1 MINFNNTTLFNLPS
15 DAQLKTWLQSIIE
28 QEGYIEGELNFLFC
42 DDDHLH
48 KLNVEFLNHDTL
60 TDIITFDYNVGRQIY
75 SDICISI
82 DRVQDNALIHKVS
95 SINELSRV
103 MAHGVL
109 HLCGYKDSTIE
120 EKEEMRSK
128 ESLYLSQL
136 DLNI

>member
-1 MINFNNTTLFNLPS
+1 M
-15 DAQLKTWLQSIIE
+15 
-28 QEGYIEGELNFLFC
+28 
-42 DDDHLH
+42 
-48 KLNVEFLNHDTL
+48 NHDTL

-128 ESLYLSQL
+128 EDLYLSQL
-136 DLNI
+136 NLNI

>member
-15 DAQLKTWLQSIIE
+15 EAQLKTWLQSIIE

-128 ESLYLSQL
+128 EDLYLSQL
-136 DLNI
+136 NLNI

>member
-15 DAQLKTWLQSIIE
+15 EAQLKTWLQSIIE

-103 MAHGVL
+103 LAHGVL

-128 ESLYLSQL
+128 EDLYLSQL
-136 DLNI
+136 NLNI

>member
-15 DAQLKTWLQSIIE
+15 EAQLKTWLQSIIE

-103 MAHGVL
+103 MVHGLL

-128 ESLYLSQL
+128 EDLYLSQL

>member
-15 DAQLKTWLQSIIE
+15 EAQLKTWLQSIIE

-128 ESLYLSQL
+128 EGLYLSQL

>member
-15 DAQLKTWLQSIIE
+15 EAQLKTWLQSIIE

-103 MAHGVL
+103 IAHGVL

-128 ESLYLSQL
+128 EDLYLSQL

>member
-15 DAQLKTWLQSIIE
+15 EAQLKTWLQSIIE
-28 QEGYIEGELNFLFC
+28 QEGYNEGELNFLFC

-82 DRVQDNALIHKVS
+82 DRVQYNALIHKVS
-95 SINELSRV
+95 SIN
-103 MAHGVL
+103 
-109 HLCGYKDSTIE
+109 
-120 EKEEMRSK
+120 
-128 ESLYLSQL
+128 
-136 DLNI
+136 

>member
-1 MINFNNTTLFNLPS
+1 MINFNNITLFNLPS
-15 DAQLKTWLQSIIE
+15 EAQLKIWLQSIIE

-42 DDDHLH
+42 DDNHLH

-60 TDIITFDYNVGRQIY
+60 TDIITFDYNVGRQVY

>member
-15 DAQLKTWLQSIIE
+15 EAQLKTWLQSIIE
-28 QEGYIEGELNFLFC
+28 QEGYNEGELNFLFC

-48 KLNVEFLNHDTL
+48 KFNVEFLNHDTL

-128 ESLYLSQL
+128 EDLYLSQL
-136 DLNI
+136 NLNI

>member
-1 MINFNNTTLFNLPS
+1 MINFNNTTTFSLPS
-15 DAQLKTWLQSIIE
+15 EAQLKSWLQSIIT
-28 QEGYIEGELNFLFC
+28 QEGYFEGELNFLFC

-60 TDIITFDYNVGRQIY
+60 TDIITFDYNVGRQLC

-82 DRVQDNALIHKVS
+82 ERVQDNALIHKAS
-95 SINELSRV
+95 PTNELCRV

-109 HLCGYKDSTIE
+109 HLCGYKDSTKE

-128 ESLYLSQL
+128 EDHYLSQL

>member
-15 DAQLKTWLQSIIE
+15 EAQLKAWLQSIIE

-128 ESLYLSQL
+128 EDLYLSQL

>member
-15 DAQLKTWLQSIIE
+15 EAQLKTWLQSIIE
-28 QEGYIEGELNFLFC
+28 QEVYNEGELNFLFC

-82 DRVQDNALIHKVS
+82 DRVQENALIHKVS

-128 ESLYLSQL
+128 EDLYLSQL
-136 DLNI
+136 NLNI

>member
-15 DAQLKTWLQSIIE
+15 EAQLKTWLQSIIE
-28 QEGYIEGELNFLFC
+28 QEGYIEVELNFLFC

-120 EKEEMRSK
+120 EKEEMRPNYD
-128 ESLYLSQL
+128 LYQ
-136 DLNI
+136 

>member
-15 DAQLKTWLQSIIE
+15 EAQLKTWLQSIIE

-103 MAHGVL
+103 MAHGAL

-128 ESLYLSQL
+128 EDLYLSQL
-136 DLNI
+136 NLNI

>member
-1 MINFNNTTLFNLPS
+1 MINFNNITLFNLPS
-15 DAQLKTWLQSIIE
+15 EAQLKIWLQSIIE

-42 DDDHLH
+42 DDNHLH
-48 KLNVEFLNHDTL
+48 ELNVEFLNHDTL
-60 TDIITFDYNVGRQIY
+60 TDIITFDYNVGRQVY

>member
-1 MINFNNTTLFNLPS
+1 MINFINTTLFNLPS
-15 DAQLKTWLQSIIE
+15 EAQLKTWLQSIIE

-82 DRVQDNALIHKVS
+82 DRVQDNALIHNVS

-128 ESLYLSQL
+128 EDLYL
-136 DLNI
+136 

>member
-15 DAQLKTWLQSIIE
+15 EAQLKTWLQSIIE

-60 TDIITFDYNVGRQIY
+60 TDIITFDYNVGRQVY

-128 ESLYLSQL
+128 EDLYLSQL

>member
-15 DAQLKTWLQSIIE
+15 EAQLKTWLQSIIE

-82 DRVQDNALIHKVS
+82 DRVQDNALIYKVS

-128 ESLYLSQL
+128 EDLYLSQL

>member
-15 DAQLKTWLQSIIE
+15 EAQLKTWLQSIIE
-28 QEGYIEGELNFLFC
+28 QEGYIEVELNFLFC

-128 ESLYLSQL
+128 EDLYLSQL
-136 DLNI
+136 NLNI

>member
-1 MINFNNTTLFNLPS
+1 MINFNNITLFNLPS
-15 DAQLKTWLQSIIE
+15 EAQLKIWLQSIIE

-42 DDDHLH
+42 DDNHLH
-48 KLNVEFLNHDTL
+48 ELNVEFLNHDTL
-60 TDIITFDYNVGRQIY
+60 TDIITFDYNVGRQVY

-128 ESLYLSQL
+128 EDLYLSQL

>member
-15 DAQLKTWLQSIIE
+15 EAQLKTWLQSIIE
-28 QEGYIEGELNFLFC
+28 QEGYNEGELNFLFC

-128 ESLYLSQL
+128 EDLYLSQL

>member
-15 DAQLKTWLQSIIE
+15 EAQLKTWLQSIIE
-28 QEGYIEGELNFLFC
+28 QEGYNEGELNFLFC

-128 ESLYLSQL
+128 EDLYLSQL
-136 DLNI
+136 NLNI

>member
-15 DAQLKTWLQSIIE
+15 EAQLKTWLQSIIE
-28 QEGYIEGELNFLFC
+28 QEGYNEGELNFLFC

-82 DRVQDNALIHKVS
+82 DRVQDNALIHKVN

-128 ESLYLSQL
+128 EDLYLSQL
-136 DLNI
+136 NLNI

>member
-15 DAQLKTWLQSIIE
+15 DAQLKTWLKSIIE

-128 ESLYLSQL
+128 EGLYLSQL

>member
-15 DAQLKTWLQSIIE
+15 EAQLKTWLQSIIE
-28 QEGYIEGELNFLFC
+28 QEGYIEVELNFLFC

-103 MAHGVL
+103 LAHGVL

-128 ESLYLSQL
+128 EDLYLSQL
-136 DLNI
+136 NLNI